1 MNKCIVWFVYLLIL
15 LIPISCNNNETGTK
29 VDAQTELN
37 LFIMDMNPELYQAT
51 SKMREEIALADK
63 KIQQLYDLKGMF
75 PDQRNMINGAIKQ
88 WQTLRKRLVLTSDNI
103 NKKVEGAY
111 VAYKIDEIQGRK
123 KFSMMSQKLLEDSK
137 TVLADAEIIK
147 STIEKELN
155 E

>member
-15 LIPISCNNNETGTK
+15 IPIGCNNETGTK
-29 VDAQTELN
+29 IDAQTELN
-37 LFIMDMNPELYQAT
+37 LFIMDMNPELYQTT

-63 KIQQLYDLKGMF
+63 KIQQLYDLKGRF

-88 WQTLRKRLVLTSDNI
+88 WQALRKQLVLTSNNI
-103 NKKVEGAY
+103 NNKVEGAY

-123 KFSMMSQKLLEDSK
+123 KFSMMSQKLLEDSQ

-147 STIEKELN
+147 STIEKELY

>member
-1 MNKCIVWFVYLLIL
+1 MNKCILRFVYLLIL
-15 LIPISCNNNETGTK
+15 IPIGCNNETGTK
-29 VDAQTELN
+29 PDPQTELN
-37 LFIMDMNPELYQAT
+37 LFIMDMNPELYQTT

-63 KIQQLYDLKGMF
+63 KIQQLYDLKGNF

-88 WQTLRKRLVLTSDNI
+88 WQTLRKQLVLTSDNI
-103 NKKVEGAY
+103 NHKVEGAY

-123 KFSMMSQKLLEDSK
+123 KFGMMSQKLLEDSK

-147 STIEKELN
+147 STIEKELY

>member
-15 LIPISCNNNETGTK
+15 IPIGCNNETGTK
-29 VDAQTELN
+29 IDAQTELN
-37 LFIMDMNPELYQAT
+37 LFIMDMNPELYQTT

-75 PDQRNMINGAIKQ
+75 PDQRDMINGAIKQ
-88 WQTLRKRLVLTSDNI
+88 WQTLRKQLVLTSDNI

>member
-1 MNKCIVWFVYLLIL
+1 MNKCILRFVYLLIL
-15 LIPISCNNNETGTK
+15 IPIGCNNETGTK
-29 VDAQTELN
+29 PDPQTELN
-37 LFIMDMNPELYQAT
+37 LFIMDMNPELYQTT

-63 KIQQLYDLKGMF
+63 KIQQLYDLKGNF

-88 WQTLRKRLVLTSDNI
+88 WQTLRKQLVLTSDNI

-123 KFSMMSQKLLEDSK
+123 RFSMMSQKLLEESK

-147 STIEKELN
+147 STIEKELY

>member
-15 LIPISCNNNETGTK
+15 IPIGCNNETEIK
-29 VDAQTELN
+29 IDAQTELN
-37 LFIMDMNPELYQAT
+37 VFIMDMNPELYQTT

-88 WQTLRKRLVLTSDNI
+88 WQTLRKQLVLTSGNI
-103 NKKVEGAY
+103 NHKVEGAY

-123 KFSMMSQKLLEDSK
+123 KFSMMSQKLLEESK

>member
-15 LIPISCNNNETGTK
+15 IPIGCNNETGTK
-29 VDAQTELN
+29 IDAQTELN
-37 LFIMDMNPELYQAT
+37 LFIMDMNPELYQTT

-75 PDQRNMINGAIKQ
+75 PDQRDMINGAIKQ
-88 WQTLRKRLVLTSDNI
+88 WQTLRKQLVLTSDNI

-123 KFSMMSQKLLEDSK
+123 RFSMMSQKLLEDSK